1 MEPERAYDR
10 QTIMQPSTLCRA
22 FVIAVISTGT
32 LGASGCAI
40 GWQDQPISRVL
51 VSADGRSLDV
61 SWHCHKE
68 ADVEVEESEDEV
80 RLRFRVDSYKGDCAD
95 LERVTL
101 ASALGDRRFVDS
113 TTGKAVTPCLDTSGG
128 AVGTMTAPEC
138 Q

>member
-1 MEPERAYDR
+1 VEPERAYDR

-51 VSADGRSLDV
+51 VSADVRSLDV
-61 SWHCHKE
+61 GWHCHKE

-80 RLRFRVDSYKGDCAD
+80 RLRFRVDSYKGGCAD

-101 ASALGDRRFVDS
+101 ASALGDRRIVDS
-113 TTGKAVTPCLDTSGG
+113 TTGKAVTPCLDTSEG

>member
-1 MEPERAYDR
+1 
-10 QTIMQPSTLCRA
+10 MQPSTLCRA

-40 GWQDQPISRVL
+40 GWQDQPISRAL
-51 VSADGRSLDV
+51 VSADVRSLDV
-61 SWHCHKE
+61 GWHCHKE

-80 RLRFRVDSYKGDCAD
+80 RLRFRVDSYKGGCAD

-101 ASALGDRRFVDS
+101 ASALGDRRIVDS
-113 TTGKAVTPCLDTSGG
+113 TTGKAVTPCLDTSEG